1 MKKLLLTLV
10 CAVVALCASAA
21 TNVTLADLTTVPG
34 ENKVGGFTI
43 TIDKGIGQS
52 KPQIYGNGEE
62 QALRTY
68 ANNTITFTG
77 KKLTKIVFTIN
88 ATSAKRYAD
97 LTPSTGKINP
107 AQATGD
113 TQVIWEGD
121 ASNVTFTV
129 GEKAVY
135 GTEST
140 KAGQVHI
147 SAISIEGEGGEA
159 TVEPTPETSYVI
171 EATSLTV
178 PGSSNVKGF
187 TFNIEKGE
195 GGNAPLLH
203 NNTKAVRMYAKN
215 TITVSAKNLKSITFN
230 LATDAQFR
238 YTTVTPSTGEIT
250 PAQAAGD
257 TKFTWVGDAESVTFT
272 VGEKATLGTDG
283 EDKAG
288 QLRVSSFTIEGTPG
302 EGGGTVDPQ
311 PSEAGTEANPINV
324 AKAIELASALD
335 ENGSIENAYVRG
347 KIKEIKEVSTNFG
360 NATFYISDEGS
371 ENSFYI
377 FRAKW
382 LNNENFTAENQIAV
396 GATVTLTGKLMN
408 YKGNSP
414 QLGNG
419 YVVKYDGNG
428 GDTPEP
434 ETKSFKTIA
443 EYLAAAYTEG
453 KSTLDCPLTCV
464 YQNGRYLY
472 LTDGTSPM
480 LVYGDLKT
488 DTNADGVIDAND
500 ESIKYTNG
508 DIIPA
513 GITGKYT
520 VYNNLKQLGSP
531 VADTF
536 GAATKGNAVAPKAIK
551 ANEIN
556 AELMNTYIV
565 MNGVTIEGA
574 DRNFTVTDATGSV
587 ALFNQFNDPTYYDAV
602 TVETGENIT
611 LEAIITVYKENVQ
624 LYPVK
629 VSKSGSAVED
639 ITVDANAPVEFYNLQ
654 GIRVANPENGI
665 FIRRQGSNATKIIIR

>member
-1 MKKLLLTLV
+1 MKKSLLTILPALAFCFSANAATTV
-10 CAVVALCASAA
+10 EFDLTNPESFGVTRAAANDRVYPESFAKDGVTVTITNGADVADNAKISFFTSASNVVDFRCGKSNKTSDFTVSAA
-21 TNVTLADLTTVPG
+21 ED
-34 ENKVGGFTI
+34 I
-43 TIDKGIGQS
+43 TKI
-52 KPQIYGNGEE
+52 E
-62 QALRTY
+62 
-68 ANNTITFTG
+68 FTG
-77 KKLTKIVFTIN
+77 TVAFTGTPGTLDGKIWTGTSKSVKFASTGQLKLTKMV
-88 ATSAKRYAD
+88 
-97 LTPSTGKINP
+97 
-107 AQATGD
+107 
-113 TQVIWEGD
+113 
-121 ASNVTFTV
+121 VT
-129 GEKAVY
+129 
-135 GTEST
+135 
-140 KAGQVHI
+140 
-147 SAISIEGEGGEA
+147 
-159 TVEPTPETSYVI
+159 
-171 EATSLTV
+171 L
-178 PGSSNVKGF
+178 
-187 TFNIEKGE
+187 
-195 GGNAPLLH
+195 
-203 NNTKAVRMYAKN
+203 
-215 TITVSAKNLKSITFN
+215 
-230 LATDAQFR
+230 
-238 YTTVTPSTGEIT
+238 
-250 PAQAAGD
+250 
-257 TKFTWVGDAESVTFT
+257 
-272 VGEKATLGTDG
+272 
-283 EDKAG
+283 
-288 QLRVSSFTIEGTPG
+288 G

-520 VYNNLKQLGSP
+520 VFNNLKQLGSP

-536 GAATKGNAVAPKAIK
+536 GAATKGNAVAPKAMK
-551 ANEIN
+551 ANEIT

-665 FIRRQGSNATKIIIR
+665 FIRRQGDKATKIIIR